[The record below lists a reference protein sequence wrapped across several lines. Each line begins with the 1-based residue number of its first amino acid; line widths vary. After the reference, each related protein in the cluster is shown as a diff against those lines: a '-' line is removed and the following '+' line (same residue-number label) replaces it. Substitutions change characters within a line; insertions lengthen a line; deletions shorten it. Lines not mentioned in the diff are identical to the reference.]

1 VEDTS
6 IQGHLCNVKGWID
19 ICAIYISSKIWKV
32 VQSSTLLICISKKR
46 DGIILVLFG
55 SVVNALGIII
65 GTLIGLLLR
74 RIPEQM
80 KQTVMIAIGLS
91 VVVLGL
97 DMALKSNDFFIV
109 IVSLVFGTVIGE
121 WLRLED
127 HLHSIGTV
135 LERKLGKSQ
144 NGNIAQGFVTATLI
158 FVVGAMAIIGALD
171 SGLRND
177 HAVLLTKSMIDGF
190 TSLVLASTL
199 GVGVLFSAIPVL
211 LYQGGIALFANV
223 IHQFLSDS
231 LLELLIAELTATG
244 GVLISA
250 IGINML
256 GIKEIRVANLLP
268 SIIVVTIIVLV
279 QYNY

>member
-1 VEDTS
+1 MSPLKSGRGFT
-6 IQGHLCNVKGWID
+6 L
-19 ICAIYISSKIWKV
+19 A
-32 VQSSTLLICISKKR
+32 LLICNFKKR
-46 DGIILVLFG
+46 DGIILVLLG
-55 SVVNALGIII
+55 SVINALGIIV

-91 VVVLGL
+91 VIVLGL
-97 DMALKSNDFFIV
+97 DMALKSSEFFIV

-135 LERKLGKSQ
+135 LERKLGRSQ

-177 HAVLLTKSMIDGF
+177 HAILLTKSMIDGF
-190 TSLVLASTL
+190 TSFVLASTF
-199 GVGVLFSAIPVL
+199 GIGVLFSAIPVF

-231 LLELLIAELTATG
+231 LLELLIAQLTATG
-244 GVLISA
+244 GVLIAA

-256 GIKEIRVANLLP
+256 GIKQIRVANLLP

-279 QYNY
+279 QYHY

>member
-19 ICAIYISSKIWKV
+19 ICTIYVFPKIRKV

-199 GVGVLFSAIPVL
+199 GVGVLFSAIPVF

-244 GVLISA
+244 GVLIAA

-256 GIKEIRVANLLP
+256 GIKQIRVANLLP